1 MRHHVDFFRSRLV
14 APVGYSKLGGVRLC
28 DWVNSPSASL
38 SAQYAGGYPV
48 DLNSLEHLDGL
59 FAAEGAR
66 FASVAFESLD
76 AFRTRWKTAEDRD
89 GVAWRFIGLYYSAYY
104 AAHSLLRF
112 QGRSLTNISSWSGV
126 ESQFNTF
133 YQRPALQSLGLRA
146 GYHCLELN
154 IDKRSV
160 KISDA
165 KASGSLG
172 SHGVL
177 WREFR
182 DVADRAYAN
191 NALNT
196 THQRSA
202 AADYARVI
210 AQPVS
215 LDSTL
220 SSIQWPWMAAM
231 RNRINYQV
239 PDELWGAPKKRI
251 TPSKMKIIHGLI
263 VEPTPGLIIS
273 GAAHAEAIIRFVAS
287 CTYTLSILASLC
299 KEMEQRAPSRQFL
312 PRFFSERSVLLERY

>member
-14 APVGYSKLGGVRLC
+14 APVGYSKLGSVRLS

-38 SAQYAGGYPV
+38 APPSSGGYPIV
-48 DLNSLEHLDGL
+48 LNSLEDLDHL
-59 FAAEGAR
+59 FATEGAK

-76 AFRTRWKTAEDRD
+76 AFRTRWATAEDRD

-126 ESQFNTF
+126 QSEFNTL
-133 YQRPALQSLGLRA
+133 YQSPALPTLGLRT
-146 GYHCLELN
+146 GYHCLALSP
-154 IDKRSV
+154 DKRSV
-160 KISDA
+160 EILDA
-165 KASGSLG
+165 NATGALG

-182 DVADRAYAN
+182 RVADNAYAN

-196 THQRSA
+196 THQRA
-202 AADYARVI
+202 AAAEYAGTI
-210 AQPVS
+210 AQPAS
-215 LDSTL
+215 IDST
-220 SSIQWPWMAAM
+220 SPSIQWPWMAAM
-231 RNRINYQV
+231 RNRINYQI
-239 PDELWGAPKKRI
+239 PDDVWGAPNKRI
-251 TPSKMKIIHGLI
+251 TPSKMKIIHRLI
-263 VEPTPGLIIS
+263 LEPTPDLIIS

-312 PRFFSERSVLLERY
+312 PRFVAERSVLLEKY